1 MLSFGF
7 VPSKI
12 ENLESDILHP
22 LSFIWETFAIIIPI
36 SNIVLLFYIFQL
48 KIEILSDKLIL
59 DRDVDD
65 RRFLLNNLLKLFL
78 DFGIS

>member
-36 SNIVLLFYIFQL
+36 SNIVLLFYIFH
-48 KIEILSDKLIL
+48 IEILSDKFIL
-59 DRDVDD
+59 DRA
-65 RRFLLNNLLKLFL
+65 RFLTKQLTETF
-78 DFGIS
+78 S